1 MSAIAIELGE
11 VFVLFPFKRNSPPIM
26 TTAKIIIRVVFVLVI
41 ENYSQ
46 RLYLCIMRLLRERE
60 GVERAGRGVAENGL
74 RDCGNEM
81 RGL

>member
-1 MSAIAIELGE
+1 
-11 VFVLFPFKRNSPPIM
+11 
-26 TTAKIIIRVVFVLVI
+26 
-41 ENYSQ
+41 
-46 RLYLCIMRLLRERE
+46 MRLLRERE